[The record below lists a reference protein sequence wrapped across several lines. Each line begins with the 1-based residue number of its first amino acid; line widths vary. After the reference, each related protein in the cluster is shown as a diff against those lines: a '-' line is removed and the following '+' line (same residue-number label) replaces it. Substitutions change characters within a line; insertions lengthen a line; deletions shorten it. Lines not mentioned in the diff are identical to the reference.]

1 MSRLLEDSEQIR
13 ENLEA
18 RNLYSPTSPYN
29 LFNWDED
36 GNPDSPYLDKQRVA
50 NTVNSIAG
58 VLKPFSSFDLTN
70 TVLYRAIGP
79 ATPLAQIGLTMLAK
93 QFTQSVASNA
103 SREYLPSI
111 KFSNIFDGDPDS
123 KFIMRKKDFQITRR
137 EGQTNV
143 GRLLES
149 ITGVYDYRSQ
159 GYPFNVEADSA
170 QFIRNSGK
178 GQVQILVEN
187 IDRNVYKLE
196 SEGYNAAITETGLQI
211 SLGDNNLVNN
221 LVFPFPDSKFY
232 PFQQYISSQST
243 IGTAN
248 DDYVNSERTFLR
260 SNQENGV
267 KEYGNNE
274 EYLAAMGKT
283 FIRDNSTGANTYD
296 FDPYNFGLNDN
307 GNEQLVWGRDGVSE
321 VYKQDVAD
329 LSEGNDPLGL
339 VKDVSPANV
348 RFDKEDRWNSFEVQT
363 GILSY
368 TRQLLNSKGKYGSFD
383 LTRKKFEDTKGQL
396 HFNGSPLDTHPV
408 TGEQD
413 LSRRHSMADPYD
425 RFAKAIRFQGNE
437 IYGGNSDSVINKSV
451 IPKFAPSRNKEMIDN
466 RNLMFSI
473 ENLAIQAFE
482 GKDGV
487 GRINDEIGTSIP
499 LCEVGPGGG
508 RLMWFPPYDVKL
520 SESAVANWNNN
531 QFIGRG
537 EPIYTY
543 NSSERLAN
551 LSFKLLIDYP
561 PQLLNYIKS
570 GEGQF
575 HKHVAEFFAFGGEG
589 SPQFDTNLSQKEA
602 LLITKTKEL
611 EELQPITKMV
621 EPNIIVPSES
631 TVFFPNDYPKPNSVN
646 QPLSIDPTTDV
657 EDIIG
662 RLGYEDGLETAGGEI
677 NGKDY
682 DLNIPFITDY
692 VGDNT
697 TIEYMFNPNDNSN
710 YNSEGYPYLKIA
722 IQAGATV
729 LYNPTEGQ
737 EEYNKELS
745 QRRQIATKEYLEDLI
760 KEVFGK
766 TAAQLH
772 IEIDVSPQNALGSSN
787 SNPAFNTAETIP
799 IKEAKE
805 ERFAKIIYSRT
816 DAMITKEEVIVGYQ
830 NEKIKALTEEIAA
843 LESDIKNIKRRMV
856 EYSPCIF
863 EPPLDTQ
870 GYEKGFKSVFNGRFY
885 PTFHTQT
892 PEDFH
897 RRLTFLQQC
906 TRQGAA
912 VRIKNKGT
920 NTNSFSSSKNSV
932 FGRQPVCILRYGD
945 FMHTKVVIDNISFGY
960 EESTW
965 DLNPEG
971 FGMQPMI
978 AEISMQLK
986 IIGGQSLRTPIDALQ
1001 NAVSFNYYANS
1012 TYIKDGMY
1020 STPAAVENAQITA
1033 NGDGQGLSEQDQQE
1047 NKVVGKESNFTLSE
1061 LQRKGLSG
1069 IGPPTPPSML

>member
-1 MSRLLEDSEQIR
+1 MC
-13 ENLEA
+13 
-18 RNLYSPTSPYN
+18 
-29 LFNWDED
+29 
-36 GNPDSPYLDKQRVA
+36 
-50 NTVNSIAG
+50 
-58 VLKPFSSFDLTN
+58 
-70 TVLYRAIGP
+70 
-79 ATPLAQIGLTMLAK
+79 
-93 QFTQSVASNA
+93 
-103 SREYLPSI
+103 
-111 KFSNIFDGDPDS
+111 
-123 KFIMRKKDFQITRR
+123 
-137 EGQTNV
+137 
-143 GRLLES
+143 
-149 ITGVYDYRSQ
+149 
-159 GYPFNVEADSA
+159 
-170 QFIRNSGK
+170 
-178 GQVQILVEN
+178 
-187 IDRNVYKLE
+187 
-196 SEGYNAAITETGLQI
+196 
-211 SLGDNNLVNN
+211 
-221 LVFPFPDSKFY
+221 
-232 PFQQYISSQST
+232 
-243 IGTAN
+243 
-248 DDYVNSERTFLR
+248 
-260 SNQENGV
+260 
-267 KEYGNNE
+267 
-274 EYLAAMGKT
+274 
-283 FIRDNSTGANTYD
+283 IRD
-296 FDPYNFGLNDN
+296 
-307 GNEQLVWGRDGVSE
+307 R
-321 VYKQDVAD
+321 
-329 LSEGNDPLGL
+329 
-339 VKDVSPANV
+339 
-348 RFDKEDRWNSFEVQT
+348 
-363 GILSY
+363 
-368 TRQLLNSKGKYGSFD
+368 
-383 LTRKKFEDTKGQL
+383 
-396 HFNGSPLDTHPV
+396 
-408 TGEQD
+408 
-413 LSRRHSMADPYD
+413 
-425 RFAKAIRFQGNE
+425 
-437 IYGGNSDSVINKSV
+437 
-451 IPKFAPSRNKEMIDN
+451 
-466 RNLMFSI
+466 
-473 ENLAIQAFE
+473 
-482 GKDGV
+482 
-487 GRINDEIGTSIP
+487 
-499 LCEVGPGGG
+499 
-508 RLMWFPPYDVKL
+508 
-520 SESAVANWNNN
+520 
-531 QFIGRG
+531 
-537 EPIYTY
+537 
-543 NSSERLAN
+543 
-551 LSFKLLIDYP
+551 
-561 PQLLNYIKS
+561 
-570 GEGQF
+570 
-575 HKHVAEFFAFGGEG
+575 
-589 SPQFDTNLSQKEA
+589 
-602 LLITKTKEL
+602 
-611 EELQPITKMV
+611 
-621 EPNIIVPSES
+621 
-631 TVFFPNDYPKPNSVN
+631 
-646 QPLSIDPTTDV
+646 
-657 EDIIG
+657 
-662 RLGYEDGLETAGGEI
+662 
-677 NGKDY
+677 
-682 DLNIPFITDY
+682 
-692 VGDNT
+692 
-697 TIEYMFNPNDNSN
+697 
-710 YNSEGYPYLKIA
+710 
-722 IQAGATV
+722 
-729 LYNPTEGQ
+729 YNPTEGQ